1 MTLSELGIQR
11 PVLAIVCSL
20 VLTLFGVVAYGFLG
34 VREYPAVDPPIVS
47 VSADYVGASPAVI
60 ASQITEPLE
69 QQINGI
75 DGIRVLSSTSN
86 EERSRIRVEFEVGS
100 DLEAAANDVRD
111 RVSRAIRNL
120 PPDAEPPTVE
130 KSDADSEPILFLSV
144 QSDRHDILEVSDF
157 ADRVVRERIQTIP
170 GVSNV
175 RLFGEKKYAMR
186 LWLDP
191 IRLAAH
197 GLTPLDV
204 QAALTRQNVD
214 LPSGR
219 LEGSAVEMSLR
230 TAGRLLT
237 EEDFEAMI
245 LKEEGGR
252 QVLLRDVGYAELGAE
267 DLRTGIKSRGMP
279 MIGLAVTPQPN
290 TNAIAI
296 ADEFYER
303 LADVRRAAPEGLVIE
318 VGYDFTRYVRRSI
331 LEVQETVVIAFL
343 LVAAVIFA
351 FLRDWRSTLIPVVA
365 IPVSIIATFFVMYL
379 VGFTINVLTLVGVVL
394 AIGLVVD
401 DAIVVLENV
410 YAKVEAGVP
419 PLRAALD
426 GSREIYFAVISTT
439 ITLAAVFLPI
449 VFLQGLTGR
458 LFREFGVV
466 VVGAVLVSCFVA
478 LMLTPMMCRHLLH
491 GGAMHGRLYRSTQAY
506 FDRLDGAY
514 RRSLA
519 AFLRRRW
526 LAAPLIVGAALAAA
540 LCWRL
545 LPSELAPLED
555 RSNIRVT
562 VRAPEG
568 ASFEFTE
575 HELDRM
581 GAYLD
586 DEVPEIGR
594 AFQIVAPGSA
604 GGAVNNGLLSIYLK
618 DPGERARTQEEVF
631 QQLSRDVERFTG
643 VRAFLAQPPTIGD
656 RRSGLPVQYVLQGS
670 SLDELLDVLPRF
682 LEAAAASPVL
692 RFVDADLK
700 VNRPEGR
707 ISIDRR
713 RAAELGVSVEDVAR
727 TLQLAYGGQRFGYFL
742 RNDRQ
747 YQVIGQV
754 QRDDRNDP
762 GDLTSLFVRTRSG
775 EMVTLD
781 NLIRFEE
788 GVGPAAIY
796 RFNRFTSATIS
807 AGLAPG
813 RTVGDGIAA
822 LDAIAAD
829 LLPSSIRTSLAGQS
843 RDFAD
848 AGSSLVFAFGLALAL
863 IYLVL
868 AAQFESFRD
877 PLIILV
883 TVPLSIAGA
892 LLGLLLFGQT
902 LNVFSQIGMI
912 MLIGLVTKNG
922 ILIVEFANQRREAG
936 REPAGREA
944 PGAPDDPVAAVLE
957 AAASRLRPILM
968 TTLCT
973 LFGILPI
980 ALGLGGSAGSRR
992 SLGIAVIAGLL
1003 LSTGLTLY
1011 LVPAVYTVL
1020 SGSRREVREPEPLP
1034 EAEPAR
1040 G

>member
-1 MTLSELGIQR
+1 MTLSELGIRR

-20 VLTLFGVVAYGFLG
+20 VLLLFGMVSYAYLG

-47 VSADYVGASPAVI
+47 VSADYAGASPSVI

-69 QQINGI
+69 QQINGVA
-75 DGIRVLSSTSN
+75 GIRVLSSTSN
-86 EERSRIRVEFEVGS
+86 EERSRIRVEFEVGA

-120 PPDAEPPTVE
+120 PPDADPPTVE
-130 KSDADSEPILFLSV
+130 KADADSEPILFLAV
-144 QSDRHDILEVSDF
+144 QSPQRSILEISDF

-175 RLFGEKKYAMR
+175 RIFGEKRYAMR

-204 QAALTRQNVD
+204 QAALTAQNVD

-219 LEGSAVEMSLR
+219 LEGSAVELSLR
-230 TAGRLLT
+230 TAGRLDS
-237 EEDFEAMI
+237 EQEFDAMI
-245 LKEEGGR
+245 LKEQDGR

-267 DLRTGIKSRGMP
+267 DLRSGNKVSGVP
-279 MIGLAVTPQPN
+279 VIGVAVIPQPN

-303 LADVRRAAPEGLVIE
+303 LADIERVAPDDYQIE
-318 VGYDFTRYVRRSI
+318 IGYDFTRFVRRSI
-331 LEVQETVVIAFL
+331 LEVQETIGIAFL
-343 LVAAVIFA
+343 LVAAVIYL
-351 FLRDWRSTLIPVVA
+351 FLRDWRSTLIPVIA
-365 IPVSIIATFFVMYL
+365 IPVSIVATFFVMYL
-379 VGFTINVLTLVGVVL
+379 AGFTVNVLTLVGIVL

-410 YAKVEAGVP
+410 YAKVEAGRA
-419 PLRAALD
+419 PLEAALE
-426 GSREIYFAVISTT
+426 GSREIYFAVVSTT

-449 VFLQGLTGR
+449 VFLEGLTGR

-478 LMLTPMMCRHLLH
+478 LSLTPMMCSRLLH
-491 GGAMHGRLYRSTQAY
+491 AGAVHGRFYRATQDV
-506 FDRLDGAY
+506 FERIDERY
-514 RRSLA
+514 RATLA

-526 LAAPLIVGAALAAA
+526 LAAAAIGAALAAA
-540 LCWRL
+540 ALCWSA
-545 LPSELAPLED
+545 LPRELAPLED
-555 RSNIRVT
+555 RSNIRVN

-568 ASFEFTE
+568 ASFEFTQ
-575 HELDRM
+575 HEMDRI

-586 DEVPEIGR
+586 DTVPEIAK
-594 AFQIVAPGSA
+594 AFAIAAPGSG
-604 GGAVNNGLLSIYLK
+604 GGAVNTGLFSVYLREP
-618 DPGERARTQEEVF
+618 DQRERSQEEIF
-631 QQLSRDVERFTG
+631 QQISRDLDRFTG
-643 VRAFLAQPPTIGD
+643 VRAFPAQPPTIGD
-656 RRSGLPVQYVLQGS
+656 RRSGQPVQYVLQAGT
-670 SLDELLDVLPRF
+670 LEELLGVLPRF

-707 ISIDRR
+707 IEIDRR
-713 RAAELGVSVEDVAR
+713 RAAELGVSVEDIAR
-727 TLQLAYGGQRFGYFL
+727 TLQLAYGGQRFGFFL
-742 RNDRQ
+742 RNERQ
-747 YQVIGQV
+747 YHVIGQV
-754 QRDDRNDP
+754 QRSDRNDP
-762 GDLTSLFVRTRSG
+762 GDLTSLFVRTRG
-775 EMVTLD
+775 GDMVSLD
-781 NLIRFEE
+781 HLIRFEE

-813 RTVGDGIAA
+813 RTVGDGVAA

-829 LLPSSIRTSLAGQS
+829 LLPPGIRTSLAGQS

-848 AGSSLVFAFGLALAL
+848 AGSSLLFAFGLALAL

-883 TVPLSIAGA
+883 TVPLSVAGA
-892 LLGLLLFGQT
+892 LLGLALFGQT
-902 LNVFSQIGMI
+902 LNVFSQIGII

-922 ILIVEFANQRREAG
+922 ILIVEFANQRRNAG
-936 REPAGREA
+936 LGLGE
-944 PGAPDDPVAAVLE
+944 AVLE
-957 AAASRLRPILM
+957 ASAARLRPILM
-968 TTLCT
+968 TTFST

-980 ALGLGGSAGSRR
+980 ALGIGGSAGSRR
-992 SLGIAVIAGLL
+992 SLGIAVIGGLV

-1011 LVPAVYTVL
+1011 VVPAVYTVL
-1020 SGSRREVREPEPLP
+1020 SRRREAL
-1034 EAEPAR
+1034 EPAALR
-1040 G
+1040 EAASPAAP